1 MIGVRSLL
9 GGRALRHS
17 AGRRNPQPHRAGAA
31 RV

>member
-17 AGRRNPQPHRAGAA
+17 AGRRNPPHRAGAA